1 MISVRLLIIL
11 CALAQTALTLA
22 ALRVMERRINMAT
35 QADLD
40 AALNNLMSAI
50 QAKATQVANDLAAL
64 NAKIQA
70 IPNAPDLSAEV
81 AQVQSGIDAINAIDP
96 ANPPPPA

>member
-1 MISVRLLIIL
+1 
-11 CALAQTALTLA
+11 
-22 ALRVMERRINMAT
+22 MERRINMAT

-40 AALNNLMSAI
+40 AALNSLMAAI

-70 IPNAPDLSAEV
+70 IPGAPDLSAEV

-96 ANPPPPA
+96 SNSTPA

>member
-1 MISVRLLIIL
+1 MISLRVLIII

-40 AALNNLMSAI
+40 AALNSLMTAI

-70 IPNAPDLSAEV
+70 IPGAPDLSAEV

-96 ANPPPPA
+96 SNSTPA

>member
-11 CALAQTALTLA
+11 CILAQTVIILA
-22 ALRVMERRINMAT
+22 ALRMTERNINMAT

-40 AALNNLMSAI
+40 AALNNLMAAI
-50 QAKATQVANDLAAL
+50 TAKATQIANDLAAL

-96 ANPPPPA
+96 QNPTP

>member
-1 MISVRLLIIL
+1 
-11 CALAQTALTLA
+11 
-22 ALRVMERRINMAT
+22 MERRINMAT

-40 AALNNLMSAI
+40 AALNNLMAAI
-50 QAKATQVANDLAAL
+50 QAKAKQVSTDLAAL
-64 NAKIQA
+64 TAKIQA

-96 ANPPPPA
+96 QNPPPAA